1 MVRRRAAEVAERSR
15 EEELAVA
22 SMDGGRRRDGVKLLQ
37 VGDASRWPARLAAAA
52 AMVMEGV
59 EKIRVRVSF
68 WEMVT
73 WQDLIGQF
81 GEWRIMTRVS
91 LCLANFIRWGLP
103 HGMIWLSGV

>member
-1 MVRRRAAEVAERSR
+1 MEVAARLTARS
-15 EEELAVA
+15 VNG
-22 SMDGGRRRDGVKLLQ
+22 GGRRGDGVKLLQ
-37 VGDASRWPARLAAAA
+37 VGDASRWPSRLATAA
-52 AMVMEGV
+52 AMVMEGE

-91 LCLANFIRWGLP
+91 
-103 HGMIWLSGV
+103 IWLA

>member
-1 MVRRRAAEVAERSR
+1 LVVAG
-15 EEELAVA
+15 EEI
-22 SMDGGRRRDGVKLLQ
+22 
-37 VGDASRWPARLAAAA
+37 AAAA
-52 AMVMEGV
+52 AMVMEGE

-91 LCLANFIRWGLP
+91 LWLA
-103 HGMIWLSGV
+103 